1 MASAPSDA
9 TALEVVTFKKGSVLF
24 RQGDKGDAA
33 YLVNEGAV
41 ALFREH
47 EGHRTPLAT
56 IQKGELLGEMA
67 VVDGTPRL
75 ATAYALEDSTVTVI
89 SVAAISDTM
98 RAADPFMKA
107 LIQMLLSNVRSVH
120 DSYTPRARSL
130 LDSVGAL
137 QRQSDMLAK
146 FMQGNLTPEFKQALG
161 EKLKEM
167 NDAVK
172 ELRRVATTHRE
183 HDRRGNAIP
192 SEADL
197 PVG

>member
-1 MASAPSDA
+1 MASAASDA
-9 TALEVVTFKKGSVLF
+9 TALEVVTFKKGATLF

-47 EGHRTPLAT
+47 EGRRTPLAT
-56 IQKGELLGEMA
+56 IHKGELFGEMA
-67 VVDGTPRL
+67 VIDGSPRQ
-75 ATAYALEDSTVTVI
+75 ATAYAMEDSNVTVI
-89 SVAAISDTM
+89 SVAAIDDIM

-107 LIQMLLSNVRSVH
+107 LIQMLLGNVRRVH
-120 DSYTPRARSL
+120 DNYTPRARSL

-137 QRQSDMLAK
+137 QRQSEMLAK

-161 EKLKEM
+161 DKLKEM
-167 NDAVK
+167 NAVVK
-172 ELRRVATTHRE
+172 ELRRVATTHRD

-192 SEADL
+192 SEDDL
-197 PVG
+197 LVG